1 MTEEFQNPLVNIEV
15 FEEVEE
21 TFVDDDDDSSD
32 VKNEKLYAQFCFPEE
47 EPTSIRFKGK
57 KRSFIKSVES
67 LKVLLKKGD
76 GKSLSNVSFRVL
88 DSRKMPHGVEY
99 DIETL
104 KEKDRGVSILKIYGP
119 TPKKGCTVM
128 ITKSKEHDAKFVG
141 ILATDIIKQLFDKYT
156 STDGWKNIFEISKIK
171 KPTCQV
177 CNKTFCSEKNLKT
190 HFQKYHQ
197 ADVIFQCDK
206 CDYTVG
212 NERGL
217 KEHHQDSH
225 VAAFECGK
233 CDFEAATEQVLKDHI
248 SEKHETV
255 VKCCK
260 CPFIAENEQ
269 HLNEHM
275 TEKHCA
281 ILKCEECDFS
291 TELQESLKEHHQQK
305 HETENMDIDNAA
317 SVQNDG
323 QKSEEALKAK
333 VIELENR
340 LQNIIRE
347 HEQVVDDLTTK
358 FENKKKECESMK
370 AKMEK
375 LVKEDGKQK
384 TEIKK
389 LKEENQKI
397 AMEIGHLQF
406 NNDKV
411 EAEVKSREKLS
422 KMKENTKLL
431 NRIIEKQLDD
441 GIIKNV
447 CSGLY
452 GGSFQE

>member
-1 MTEEFQNPLVNIEV
+1 M
-15 FEEVEE
+15 
-21 TFVDDDDDSSD
+21 
-32 VKNEKLYAQFCFPEE
+32 
-47 EPTSIRFKGK
+47 
-57 KRSFIKSVES
+57 
-67 LKVLLKKGD
+67 
-76 GKSLSNVSFRVL
+76 
-88 DSRKMPHGVEY
+88 
-99 DIETL
+99 
-104 KEKDRGVSILKIYGP
+104 
-119 TPKKGCTVM
+119 
-128 ITKSKEHDAKFVG
+128 
-141 ILATDIIKQLFDKYT
+141 
-156 STDGWKNIFEISKIK
+156 
-171 KPTCQV
+171 
-177 CNKTFCSEKNLKT
+177 KT

-217 KEHHQDSH
+217 KEHQQDSH

-347 HEQVVDDLTTK
+347 HEQVVDVLTTK

-384 TEIKK
+384 
-389 LKEENQKI
+389 N
-397 AMEIGHLQF
+397 
-406 NNDKV
+406 
-411 EAEVKSREKLS
+411 
-422 KMKENTKLL
+422 
-431 NRIIEKQLDD
+431 
-441 GIIKNV
+441 
-447 CSGLY
+447 
-452 GGSFQE
+452 